1 MSCFGFT
8 SSKTWDKRMMG
19 PKPVPTRRVKWDK
32 GRVKWDK
39 RLTQARKG
47 DGTKERLRPGG
58 VKWDKK
64 ERLIPG
70 AWVKRDNN
78 KKG

>member
-1 MSCFGFT
+1 M
-8 SSKTWDKRMMG
+8 
-19 PKPVPTRRVKWDK
+19 KWDK
-32 GRVKWDK
+32 GGVKWDK
-39 RLTQARKG
+39 RMIQARKG

-64 ERLIPG
+64 ERLMQG
-70 AWVKRDNN
+70 VWVKWDNN